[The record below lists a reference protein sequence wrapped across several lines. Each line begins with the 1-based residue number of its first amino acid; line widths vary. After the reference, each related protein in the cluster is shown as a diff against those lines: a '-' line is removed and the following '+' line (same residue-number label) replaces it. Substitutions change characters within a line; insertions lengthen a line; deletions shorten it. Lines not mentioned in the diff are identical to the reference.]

1 MAPLTMFQKAC
12 TAVAT
17 AGGAGAA
24 VFGYAVKR
32 HVEDA
37 EFRVWLRETSPMAAK
52 QVDEFM
58 ADYMPQTV
66 RVQHNMHPHV
76 RASVHRA
83 PAHYYNTPLIW
94 L

>member
-17 AGGAGAA
+17 AGGAGGA

-32 HVEDA
+32 QVEDA

-58 ADYMPQTV
+58 ASLAQ
-66 RVQHNMHPHV
+66 
-76 RASVHRA
+76 
-83 PAHYYNTPLIW
+83 
-94 L
+94 